1 MYRTVAEAVFLHS
14 EERPEH
20 PAMIDRKRV
29 YTYAQAAGRA
39 AAIARRLSQAGL
51 RPGDRVA
58 VSCTQ
63 DCTFLLICLACQ
75 MGGLVF
81 VPLEKKATPEHT
93 ADVIRQCE
101 ARCCIGADAPIP
113 GILTLQPEGL
123 PGDGEASGLQGY
135 AYEFH
140 TSQAEIL
147 FTTGTT
153 GKPKGIVLSHQANI
167 ALAENIIHGV
177 EMSQDAVELI
187 PMPLSHSHGLR
198 TCYAHLVN
206 GSTAVLLDGVTN
218 LGLFFEMV
226 EKYAVNALDISPT
239 LAKLLLKIAKRGLQK
254 IAPKLDY
261 IELGTAGLEDET
273 KHALRNL
280 FPNTRLYNFYG
291 STEAGRCCVLNFQ
304 AFDDTG
310 CIGFP
315 AVNAQVRIVDGNGC
329 PITGTRQAPGAIAV
343 AGAMVME
350 GYLNSPEL
358 TASVLREGTLYTND
372 LGYMDSEGRIYVLG
386 RRDDI
391 INYKGIKIAPEEIE
405 SVAGQYSA
413 VTDCACVPVE
423 DPLCGQV
430 PMLFV
435 CVRDAVSF
443 DGEEMLSWLKQRLEP
458 SRIPAQIKTVN
469 TIPRSANGKVQRK
482 RLRWMI

>member
-1 MYRTVAEAVFLHS
+1 MYRSVAEAVLFHS
-14 EERPEH
+14 EGHPEH
-20 PAMIDRKRV
+20 PAIIDRKRA
-29 YTYAQAAGRA
+29 YTYAQAASRA
-39 AAIARRLSQAGL
+39 AAITRCLIQAGL
-51 RPGDRVA
+51 HPGDRVA

-63 DCTFLLICLACQ
+63 DCTFLLIGLACQ
-75 MGGLVF
+75 LGGLVF
-81 VPLEKKATPEHT
+81 VPLEKGATLEHT
-93 ADVIRQCE
+93 ADVMRQCKT
-101 ARCCIGADAPIP
+101 RCYIGEYDPLP
-113 GILTLQPEGL
+113 GVLTLRPEEL
-123 PGDGEASGLQGY
+123 PSDGEAPGIRRHE
-135 AYEFH
+135 YEFH
-140 TSQAEIL
+140 TPQAEIL

-153 GKPKGIVLSHQANI
+153 GQPKGIVLSHQANI
-167 ALAENIIHGV
+167 ALAENIIYGV
-177 EMSQDAVELI
+177 EMSQDAVELV

-218 LGLFFEMV
+218 LGVFFEMV

-239 LAKLLLKIAKRGLQK
+239 LAKLLLKIAKSGLQK

-273 KHALRNL
+273 KHALREL

-315 AVNAQVRIVDGNGC
+315 AVNARVRIVDEDGC
-329 PITGTRQAPGAIAV
+329 PITGTRRAPGAIAV

-372 LGYMDSEGRIYVLG
+372 LGYMDREGRIYVLG
-386 RRDDI
+386 RRDDV

-405 SVAGQYSA
+405 SVADQYSA
-413 VTDCACVPVE
+413 VTDCACVPTE
-423 DPLCGQV
+423 DSLCGQV

-435 CVRDAVSF
+435 CVKDAASF
-443 DGEEMLSWLKQRLEP
+443 DREEMLSWLKQRLEP
-458 SRIPAQIKTVN
+458 SRVPAQIKTVN
-469 TIPRSANGKVQRK
+469 AIPRSANGKVQRK
-482 RLRWMI
+482 RLRWMT